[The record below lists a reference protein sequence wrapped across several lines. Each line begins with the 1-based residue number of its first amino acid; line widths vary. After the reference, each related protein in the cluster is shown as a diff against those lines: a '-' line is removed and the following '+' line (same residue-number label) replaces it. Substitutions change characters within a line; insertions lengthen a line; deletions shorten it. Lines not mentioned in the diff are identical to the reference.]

1 MTFTVQ
7 GTVTIDGKEAKIT
20 LKGIGDEAKK
30 AGAEAEG
37 FSPCLVER
45 YDEPYVDMEPDEL
58 GDWVRLS
65 DYQSLAKHIRTPVA
79 EERVRSIKSLE
90 GGLLALDAR
99 LSILE
104 AKQ

>member
-1 MTFTVQ
+1 MTKKPEKLT
-7 GTVTIDGKEAKIT
+7 T
-20 LKGIGDEAKK
+20 LTASLVHVPDMPNTAMVER
-30 AGAEAEG
+30 

>member
-1 MTFTVQ
+1 MTKKPEKLT
-7 GTVTIDGKEAKIT
+7 T
-20 LKGIGDEAKK
+20 LTASLVHVPEMPNTAMV
-30 AGAEAEG
+30 ER
-37 FSPCLVER
+37 FSPYSSYL
-45 YDEPYVDMEPDEL
+45 DTEPYVDMEPDEL

-65 DYQSLAKHIRTPVA
+65 DYQALAKHIRTPVA

-90 GGLLALDAR
+90 GNLLALDAR